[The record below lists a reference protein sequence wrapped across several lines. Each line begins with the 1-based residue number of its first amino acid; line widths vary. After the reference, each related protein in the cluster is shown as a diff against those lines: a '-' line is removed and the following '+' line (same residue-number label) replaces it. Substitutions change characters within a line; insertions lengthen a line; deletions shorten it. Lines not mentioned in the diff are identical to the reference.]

1 MNIIERY
8 PLSMTYGV
16 CELCGNQINF
26 DSLEVEETHLEKGAA
41 ELKGLDL
48 IDELDPANVI
58 LKKKRAI
65 QTEKSGGVSGLNTE
79 LNEEQKNEKIRKL
92 LPRPE
97 DLKISAE
104 TIEYTT
110 CDEMSIINFQES
122 EMGSEFDVSS
132 NTAFSFLICCLG

>member
-58 LKKKRAI
+58 LKKKRTV
-65 QTEKSGGVSGLNTE
+65 QTEKSDGVSGLNTE